1 MQIRVKKIWNTAGF
15 EFAKLPRKR
24 KQNLKAEP
32 IYISYWGFR
41 VGCLGPPHIYCGDRR
56 GRLCLFYVCYRYV
69 YSSNER
75 RCGISIP
82 NPHLTITVV
91 QNPTENTG
99 RVSSL
104 AGAGHPLQTGLQY
117 PAVHLC

>member
-41 VGCLGPPHIYCGDRR
+41 LVVWAHHIFTVGIDADACAYFTSATGTYTVQMSEGV
-56 GRLCLFYVCYRYV
+56 GYRYL
-69 YSSNER
+69 
-75 RCGISIP
+75 I
-82 NPHLTITVV
+82 LT
-91 QNPTENTG
+91 
-99 RVSSL
+99 
-104 AGAGHPLQTGLQY
+104 
-117 PAVHLC
+117 